1 MKELNKVVFLH
12 TPKTGG
18 GAMEY
23 FFYEQFKSNR
33 NYFVY
38 FLVWT
43 TQDLIMMSW

>member
-33 NYFVY
+33 NYFVS
-38 FLVWT
+38 FFGV
-43 TQDLIMMSW
+43 DDSRFNND